1 MSDLERR
8 SRVNR
13 CIQGPLEY
21 FDGAFRK
28 DSKWFLA
35 LKYVGKKSPHSC
47 FAESIGR
54 LQILISKVNESDA
67 LVDTDDV
74 FITHLKF

>member
-35 LKYVGKKSPHSC
+35 LKYVGKKSPS
-47 FAESIGR
+47 
-54 LQILISKVNESDA
+54 
-67 LVDTDDV
+67 
-74 FITHLKF
+74 

>member
-1 MSDLERR
+1 MSNRKCKKLSYQKMSDLERR

-35 LKYVGKKSPHSC
+35 LKYVGKKSPS
-47 FAESIGR
+47 
-54 LQILISKVNESDA
+54 
-67 LVDTDDV
+67 
-74 FITHLKF
+74 